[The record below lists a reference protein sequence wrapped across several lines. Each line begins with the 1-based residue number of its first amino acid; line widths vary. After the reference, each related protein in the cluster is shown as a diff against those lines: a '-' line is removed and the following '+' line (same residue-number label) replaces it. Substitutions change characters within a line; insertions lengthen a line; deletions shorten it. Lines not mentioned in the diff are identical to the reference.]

1 MSCLNVILD
10 ILTLAF
16 FATQL
21 ADNCFVVSIDV
32 IVFAFLHQRFD
43 LFFKLC
49 YISDVIT
56 AERGRRNNFVL
67 ARGFI
72 AGLNT

>member
-32 IVFAFLHQRFD
+32 IVFAFLHQRLD
-43 LFFKLC
+43 LFFKFC
-49 YISDVIT
+49 YISDIIT
-56 AERGRRNNFVL
+56 GGRGRKNNFVL